1 MGNLIHSASRAQ
13 SSVALSITESDLYAM
28 CSAASE
34 ALYLRNLMV
43 ESGIS
48 DDQVI
53 TNLQT
58 DSSAAKS
65 LVSRSGPGRKTR
77 RIQMKYL
84 YLQDLIQDG
93 QVKIFK
99 VKTENTVAD
108 ILTKYLSGE
117 IMEKLSSMIS
127 VHEHQLDKSQNL

>member
-1 MGNLIHSASRAQ
+1 
-13 SSVALSITESDLYAM
+13 
-28 CSAASE
+28 
-34 ALYLRNLMV
+34 MV

-48 DDQVI
+48 DDHVI
-53 TNLQT
+53 INLQT

-77 RIQMKYL
+77 RTQVKYV

-93 QVKIFK
+93 QVKVFK
-99 VKTENTVAD
+99 VKTEDNVAD

-117 IMEKLSSMIS
+117 IAEKLPAMLN
-127 VHEHQLDKSQNL
+127 VHQPDASQDL

>member
-1 MGNLIHSASRAQ
+1 
-13 SSVALSITESDLYAM
+13 
-28 CSAASE
+28 
-34 ALYLRNLMV
+34 MV

-48 DDQVI
+48 DDQI
-53 TNLQT
+53 IINLHT

-77 RIQMKYL
+77 HIQATCL

-99 VKTENTVAD
+99 VRTEENVAD
-108 ILTKYLSGE
+108 IFTKYLSGE
-117 IMEKLSSMIS
+117 IMERLSAMLN
-127 VHEHQLDKSQNL
+127 VYQLDENHSL